1 LRRRIAAAG
10 RSPTPL
16 ERIDLAAAD
25 QIARDRTAL
34 RSSANPTA
42 AGFHFDYARLREGV
56 IAAVAQYAARDVAAD
71 LTPVVLGDFNTSAEE
86 PCKSGLD
93 PARDAAPVMDC
104 ATKSVP
110 RTCGDRD
117 GYDDTHAFLTEG
129 IVDGLRM
136 VPLSRG
142 IGRTQWSR
150 NWRAFP
156 NVPID
161 HIYVPRRSR
170 RQFTLVDR
178 IMGPQGAREGSKV
191 YGSDHAPLVTEW
203 TPLQ

>member
-1 LRRRIAAAG
+1 FNPPPAM
-10 RSPTPL
+10 
-16 ERIDLAAAD
+16 
-25 QIARDRTAL
+25 TAKL
-34 RSSANPTA
+34 S
-42 AGFHFDYARLREGV
+42 
-56 IAAVAQYAARDVAAD
+56 AD
-71 LTPVVLGDFNTSAEE
+71 LQKIRNEMAAFDHPDGFNAKFSA
-86 PCKSGLD
+86 GLD

-129 IVDGLRM
+129 IVDRLRM

-203 TPLQ
+203 TPSQ